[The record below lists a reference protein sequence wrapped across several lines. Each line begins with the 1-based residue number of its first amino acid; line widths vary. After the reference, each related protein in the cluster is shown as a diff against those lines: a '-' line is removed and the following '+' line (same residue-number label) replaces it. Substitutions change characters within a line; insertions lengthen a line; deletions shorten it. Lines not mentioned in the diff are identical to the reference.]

1 MSCFLI
7 QLFVIRVNKP
17 IWIHDGCWLLHC
29 LTRLHRG
36 QHFRILHILELIHLG
51 DALGLKEIH
60 FHESFIGFI
69 ICNLFL
75 FLKNQ
80 VVKIYFI
87 TTDCK
92 IILSW
97 ERLQVLHAVSAKNDI
112 LNVLYNVIL

>member
-7 QLFVIRVNKP
+7 QLFVKRVNKP
-17 IWIHDGCWLLHC
+17 IWINNGSWLLHW
-29 LTRLHRG
+29 LSRLHRG
-36 QHFRILHILELIHLG
+36 QHFCVLHILKLIHLS
-51 DALGLKEIH
+51 DTLGLKEIH
-60 FHESFIGFI
+60 FHESFIRFI

-97 ERLQVLHAVSAKNDI
+97 ERLQVLHAISAENYI
-112 LNVLYNVIL
+112 LYVFYNVIL